1 MKTIRIYDSTMR
13 EMASAQNSS
22 LTFREKLEI
31 VRSLEKLRVD
41 TIELP
46 RIEDGKADSLLN
58 RTVASMVSSELS
70 ATVGYTAD
78 SVKEAWESIRAAKKP
93 ALHVILPVS
102 TVQMEYVCQKK
113 APAMLKLI
121 EELVSACRFYCETVE
136 FSAQDATRAE
146 ESFLAQAVQTA
157 IRAGASR
164 VTFCDNAGLM
174 TPAEFGAFLDKIK
187 ADVPEL
193 EKAEIGVQAS
203 DELRMATACA
213 AQAVASGAVGVKT
226 TISAMG
232 TATLEDF
239 ARFVRA
245 RGTELGIEAG
255 LRFTELSRTT
265 RQLEWMFS
273 AKKSDAVVQT
283 AEAGATEGICLDVND
298 PIGEV
303 IKVVNQLG
311 YDLSDEDNARVY
323 EAFKRVAEKKN
334 FVGTKELEAIV
345 ASSALQ
351 VPSTYHLDSYVINS
365 GNIIT
370 ATANLTLEKDGKK
383 MRGMSV
389 GDGPIDAAFLA
400 IEQII
405 GHHYELD
412 DFQIQAIT
420 EGREAMG
427 SALVKLR
434 ANGRL
439 YSGNGISTDIIGAS
453 IRAYISALNKIV
465 YEEG

>member
-1 MKTIRIYDSTMR
+1 MRTIRIYDATMR
-13 EMASAQNSS
+13 AMASAQSGA

-31 VRSLEKLRVD
+31 VRALDKLKID
-41 TIELP
+41 GIELP
-46 RIEDGKADSLLN
+46 RIEDAKADSLLN
-58 RTVASMVSSELS
+58 RTIASMISTEVS
-70 ATVGYTAD
+70 ATVGFTAE
-78 SVKEAWESIRAAKKP
+78 SVEAAWESIRAAKKP
-93 ALHVILPVS
+93 VLHVVLPVS
-102 TVQMEYVCQKK
+102 TVQMEYICRRK

-121 EELVSACRFYCETVE
+121 GELVSACRFHCEAVE

-146 ESFLAQAVQTA
+146 GDFLAQAIRTA
-157 IRAGASR
+157 IEAGANR
-164 VTFCDNAGLM
+164 VTLCDTAGLM
-174 TPAEFGAFLDKIK
+174 TPVEFGAFLEGVR
-187 ADVPEL
+187 AAVPAL
-193 EKAEIGVQAS
+193 EGVPLNVEVS
-203 DELRMATACA
+203 DALRMASACA
-213 AQAVASGAVGVKT
+213 AQATACGAAGVKT
-226 TISAMG
+226 AVGSLGITP
-232 TATLEDF
+232 LEDF
-239 ARFVRA
+239 AAFVKT
-245 RGTELGIEAG
+245 RGADLGLEAA
-255 LRFTELSRTT
+255 LRFTELTRTA
-265 RQLEWMFS
+265 RQLQWMLSPRKDS
-273 AKKSDAVVQT
+273 AVIQT
-283 AEAGATEGICLDVND
+283 ADTGATANICLDIND
-298 PIGEV
+298 SIGEV
-303 IKVVNQLG
+303 VKVVNQLG

-323 EAFKRVAEKKN
+323 EAFKLVAEKKN

-370 ATANLTLEKDGKK
+370 ATANVSLEKDGKK
-383 MRGMSV
+383 LRGMSA

-412 DFQIQAIT
+412 DFQIQSIT

-434 ANGRL
+434 AGGRL

-453 IRAYISALNKIV
+453 IRAYINALNKIV

>member
-1 MKTIRIYDSTMR
+1 MKTIRIYDATMR

-31 VRSLEKLRVD
+31 VRSLDKLRID

-46 RIEDGKADSLLN
+46 RIEDGRTDGLLN
-58 RTVASMVSSELS
+58 RTVASMVSAEVS
-70 ATVGYTAD
+70 ATVGDTVQ
-78 SVKEAWESIRAAKKP
+78 SVEEAWESIRAAKKP

-102 TVQMEYVCQKK
+102 TVQMEYICRKK

-121 EELVSACRFYCETVE
+121 EELVSACRFHCETVE

-146 ESFLAQAVQTA
+146 KDFLAQAVRTA
-157 IRAGASR
+157 IAAGAGR

-174 TPAEFGAFLDKIK
+174 TPAEFSAFLDEIK
-187 ADVPEL
+187 AAAPEL
-193 EKAEIGVQAS
+193 EGVQIGVQIS
-203 DELRMATACA
+203 DELHMAAACA
-213 AQAVASGAVGVKT
+213 AQAVSLGAENVKT
-226 TISAMG
+226 TVAAMG
-232 TATLEDF
+232 ITTLEDF
-239 ARFVRA
+239 AHFIRA
-245 RGTELGIEAG
+245 RGSELGIEAG
-255 LRFTELSRTT
+255 LRFTELSRTA
-265 RQLEWMFS
+265 RQLEWLFS
-273 AKKSDAVVQT
+273 EKKSDAVIQT
-283 AEAGATEGICLDVND
+283 AETGATEGICLDVND
-298 PIGEV
+298 SIGEV
-303 IKVVNQLG
+303 IKVVGQLG
-311 YDLSDEDNARVY
+311 YDLSDEDYARVY

-370 ATANLTLEKDGKK
+370 ATANLSLEKDGKK

-434 ANGRL
+434 SNGRI

-453 IRAYISALNKIV
+453 IRAYINALNKIV